1 MGQAMAESANKGA
14 RVPLYSWAA
23 TGLPLGLFAWFCSYV
38 PAVSAGESRHWVV
51 QWLPQ
56 HDIALSFFV
65 DGLSLLFALLITG
78 IGTLIFLYAAEY
90 MRGAPQ
96 IGRFTAILA
105 AFMLS
110 MLGIVLSDDLITLF
124 IAWEVTGVTSFLL
137 IGYRHEEATS
147 RRSAWQA
154 LMVTGAGG
162 LAMLA
167 GFVLLGEVAGTY
179 SLREILA
186 QPGELSSDHRYHWIL
201 ALVLAGAFTK
211 SAQFPFH
218 FWLPNAMAAPTPV
231 SAYLHSATMVK
242 AGVFL
247 LARMAPMLGGTDEW
261 TTTLVTVGAVTMVYS
276 SIVALTRTDLKQV
289 LAYTTVM
296 ALGACVLFLGV
307 PAQTIE
313 GGVSPAAVA
322 AMCFV
327 LVHALYK
334 AALFMAAG
342 AIEHSTGTRDLR
354 LLGGLGTRMRWTS
367 VGILLACVS
376 MVGLPPT
383 IGFIG
388 KEALYGSALAA
399 PSGTVV
405 LVAVLL
411 ASALI
416 GTIALVLAGPL
427 LWGRLTGA
435 VDHAEPA
442 PWQLWCGP
450 AILGAAGIVAGLLAG
465 PTFGAF
471 VLPAAASVGELPEHF
486 IPSLWHGFGPELLLS
501 VATWGLAA
509 VVFWKRRAVARV
521 VSSTLSGI
529 PVTGDSAYDKAMHG
543 IAASASGL
551 TAVLQSGVHRRY
563 VATVFASLALVLA
576 TTLVVRDAVHLPQ
589 LLPEA
594 SFFEW
599 MLGALIAASAL
610 TVIFTRSRLLAI
622 GSIGVVGTAASLIFL
637 LFGAPDVAMA
647 QLMVETLVVVI
658 VAIVLLRLPSF
669 HYEIR
674 QNRPRQ
680 LRDAAVAIAV
690 GAATTL
696 VLLAVISEP
705 PQRFLTDYFERTA
718 VPGAHG
724 RNIVNVILVDFR
736 ALDTLGEITVL
747 FLAGSA
753 VCALIQRRSRY
764 RRLLSLVVARDASA
778 PSTDSEPRQR

>member
-1 MGQAMAESANKGA
+1 MAEPATRSAP
-14 RVPLYSWAA
+14 VPLYSWAA
-23 TGLPLGLFAWFCSYV
+23 VGLPLGLFAWLCSFV
-38 PAVSAGESRHWVV
+38 PEVSAGESRHWEV

-90 MRGAPQ
+90 MRGAPH
-96 IGRFTAILA
+96 IGRFTVFLT

-110 MLGIVLSDDLITLF
+110 MLGIVLSEDLITLF
-124 IAWEVTGVTSFLL
+124 IAWELTGVTSFLL
-137 IGYRHEEATS
+137 IGYRHEDATS

-167 GFVLLGEVAGTY
+167 GFVLLGEAAGTY

-186 QPGELSSDHRYHWIL
+186 DRGALAADHRYHWIL

-247 LARMAPMLGGTDEW
+247 LARMAPVLGGTEAW
-261 TTTLVTVGAVTMVYS
+261 TATLVTVGAITTVHSAV
-276 SIVALTRTDLKQV
+276 VALTRRDLKQV

-307 PAQTIE
+307 PTQTIE
-313 GGVSPAAVA
+313 GDVSAAAAA
-322 AMCFV
+322 AMCLV

-354 LLGGLGTRMRWTS
+354 LLGGIGKRMRWIS
-367 VGILLACVS
+367 AGIVLACLS
-376 MVGLPPT
+376 MAGLPPT
-383 IGFIG
+383 IGFVG
-388 KEALYGSALAA
+388 KEALYSSASAA
-399 PSGTVV
+399 PSGTVA
-405 LVAVLL
+405 LVAIFL

-416 GTIALVLAGPL
+416 GTVALVLAGPL
-427 LWGRLTGA
+427 LWGRLTEA
-435 VDHAEPA
+435 AARAKPA

-450 AILGAAGIVAGLLAG
+450 AILGAAGIVAGLAAG
-465 PTFGAF
+465 PTFGAL

-486 IPSLWHGFGPELLLS
+486 VPSLWHGLGPALLLS
-501 VATWGLAA
+501 MATWGLAA
-509 VVFWKRRAVARV
+509 LVFWKRRAVARV
-521 VSSTLSGI
+521 VSSSLSII
-529 PVTGDSAYDKAMHG
+529 PLTGDSAYDKVMHG
-543 IAASASGL
+543 IAASALGL

-576 TTLVVRDAVHLPQ
+576 TTLVVRDAIHVPELV
-589 LLPEA
+589 PEA

-599 MLGALIAASAL
+599 MLGGLIAASAL

-674 QNRPRQ
+674 QNRFRRF
-680 LRDAAVAIAV
+680 RDAVVATAV
-690 GAATTL
+690 GAATSL
-696 VLLAVISEP
+696 VVLAVITDP
-705 PQRFLTDYFERTA
+705 PQRSLTEYFERTA
-718 VPGAHG
+718 VPGGHG
-724 RNIVNVILVDFR
+724 RNIVNVILVEFR

-764 RRLLSLVVARDASA
+764 RRLGSLVAAGKASA
-778 PSTDSEPRQR
+778 TATDPELSQR